1 MVYPATHSPATSS
14 TDSGGKAAVA
24 FISGLVGLLAA
35 NIVLGPPAITL
46 GVLAL
51 RGTTTRRGRAALGIT
66 LGIADLVVFLV
77 LAVHS
82 AAGSG
87 SPLWHFG
94 SL

>member
-1 MVYPATHSPATSS
+1 MVYPATHSPAASS

-24 FISGLVGLLAA
+24 FISGLVGLLVA
-35 NIVLGPPAITL
+35 NIVLGPLAITL

-51 RGTTTRRGRAALGIT
+51 RGGTTRRGRATLGIA
-66 LGIADLVVFLV
+66 LGIADLVVFIA
-77 LAVHS
+77 LAVRS
-82 AAGSG
+82 AAGAG